1 MLISKTDKNYI
12 TRSDMPNTNW
22 TGEDYY
28 VLDDN
33 SVLAKKI
40 IQYYPRYKLVLSGNE
55 ITDVTYI
62 EKTQEELDEERI
74 NEILEKLE
82 ELDKTVDRQWE
93 DYYIRENV
101 TPVNRIAVAISE
113 KQDLREE
120 LHELEGDG

>member
-1 MLISKTDKNYI
+1 MLVSKIDKNYI
-12 TRSDMPNTNW
+12 TRSDMPNENW

-33 SVLAKKI
+33 SELARKI
-40 IQYYPRYKLVLSGNE
+40 IEYYPRYELTTSGDR
-55 ITDVTYI
+55 ITDVAYI
-62 EKTQEELDEERI
+62 EKTQEELDAERI
-74 NEILEKLE
+74 NEILKELK

-113 KQDLREE
+113 KEDLREE
-120 LHELEGDG
+120 LRELGGE